1 MAKKLINKSVSLSV
15 ALNSHQGK
23 EAFGKQFIL
32 IGKKSFIPLGSLKDQ
47 LQIPVKDI
55 VMKMS

>member
-1 MAKKLINKSVSLSV
+1 MAKKLINKSVSLAV

-32 IGKKSFIPLGSLKDQ
+32 IGKSRLFRWEASKISCKFQLKI
-47 LQIPVKDI
+47 L
-55 VMKMS
+55 